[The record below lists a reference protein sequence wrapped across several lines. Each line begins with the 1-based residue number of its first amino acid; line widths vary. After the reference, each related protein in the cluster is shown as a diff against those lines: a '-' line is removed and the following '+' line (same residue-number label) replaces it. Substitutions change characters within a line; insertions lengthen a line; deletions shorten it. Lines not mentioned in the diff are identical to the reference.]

1 MGPGARILMIKGSYY
16 MKNSASPMQSTT
28 DLCGPG
34 SWFC

>member
-16 MKNSASPMQSTT
+16 MKNSASPMQST